1 MNNEKELE
9 NTIIDKITEVMDTYN
24 VEYLLLR
31 SNVTGDLKDYLKA
44 LDDEQ
49 LDIVARC
56 YYTEEEIKEKGF
68 SKLRELL
75 DNKIKEKFMEIILPM
90 PYSQYKNIEALAHIY
105 FQNGIK
111 APINIINK
119 TIGLIISLIK

>member
-9 NTIIDKITEVMDTYN
+9 NTVIDKITEVMDTYN

-56 YYTEEEIKEKGF
+56 YYTEEG
-68 SKLRELL
+68 
-75 DNKIKEKFMEIILPM
+75 N
-90 PYSQYKNIEALAHIY
+90 
-105 FQNGIK
+105 
-111 APINIINK
+111 
-119 TIGLIISLIK
+119 